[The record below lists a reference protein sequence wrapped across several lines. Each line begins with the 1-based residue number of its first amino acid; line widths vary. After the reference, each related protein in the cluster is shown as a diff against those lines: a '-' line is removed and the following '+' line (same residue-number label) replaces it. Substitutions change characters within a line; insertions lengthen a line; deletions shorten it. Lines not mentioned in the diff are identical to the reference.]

1 MDASKKFI
9 IKPGTKVELS
19 NISTDYT
26 GKFKSKEEADQLLAK
41 NLERIAVLQETLY
54 AEGRRSLLVV
64 MQAMDAGG
72 KDGTIKKVFGAMN
85 AQGCHVVSFKAPT
98 EEERKHDYLWRIHK
112 ALPEKGLVTIFNRS
126 HYEDV
131 LIARVR
137 NLVPENIW
145 KKRYEEINTFEK
157 FATDNGTHILKFFLH
172 IGKKEQLKRF
182 WDRVND
188 SSKHWKISESDYTER
203 EKWKEYQEA
212 YEDALSKCSTE
223 KAPWYVIPADRKWFR
238 NAIISQIVVDYLE
251 GLKMQMPKP
260 SVNPQEIREKYFM
273 DKGGK
278 IKPPES

>member
-9 IKPGTKVELS
+9 VKPGTKVELS
-19 NISTDYT
+19 DISPDYT
-26 GKFKSKEEADQLLAK
+26 GKLKSKEEATQLLEK
-41 NLERIAVLQETLY
+41 NLVRIAELQEILY
-54 AEGRRSLLVV
+54 AESKRSLLVV

-85 AQGCHVVSFKAPT
+85 AQGCNVVSFKAPT

-112 ALPEKGLVTIFNRS
+112 ALPGKGLVTIFNRS

-137 NLVPENIW
+137 KLVPEDVW
-145 KKRYEEINTFEK
+145 KKRYDEINAFEK
-157 FATDNGTHILKFFLH
+157 FTTENGTHILKFFLH
-172 IGKKEQLKRF
+172 ISKKEQLKRF

-188 SSKHWKISESDYTER
+188 PSKYWKISESDYTER

-223 KAPWYVIPADRKWFR
+223 KAPWYVIPADKKWFR

-260 SVNPQEIREKYFM
+260 AVNPQEIREKYFM

-278 IKPPES
+278 IKPPGS